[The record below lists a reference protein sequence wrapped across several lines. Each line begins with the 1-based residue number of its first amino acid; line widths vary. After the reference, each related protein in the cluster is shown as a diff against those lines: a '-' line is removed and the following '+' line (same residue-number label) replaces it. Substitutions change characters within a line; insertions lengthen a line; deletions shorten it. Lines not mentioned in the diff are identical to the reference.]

1 MPLSRS
7 ALRQVAIHFTR
18 ASAVKFGST
27 SSMNIKWPSMA
38 STASMRSSGVAGLSG
53 CVSIFFV
60 LISSDIGAVF
70 AMVANGAGLAFSLAG
85 VAVGCVLM
93 AAFV

>member
-1 MPLSRS
+1 M
-7 ALRQVAIHFTR
+7 
-18 ASAVKFGST
+18 KFGST
-27 SSMNIKWPSMA
+27 SSMNINWPSMA
-38 STASMRSSGVAGLSG
+38 SMASMRSSGVAGLSG
-53 CVSIFFV
+53 CVSSFFV

-70 AMVANGAGLAFSLAG
+70 AIVANGEGLSFSLAG